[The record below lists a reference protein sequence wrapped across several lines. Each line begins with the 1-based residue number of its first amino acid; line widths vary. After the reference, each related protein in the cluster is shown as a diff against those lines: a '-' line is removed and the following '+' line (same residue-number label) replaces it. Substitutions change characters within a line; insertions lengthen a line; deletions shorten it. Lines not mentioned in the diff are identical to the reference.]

1 MKQENETELDYQ
13 GVTEEILRSE
23 QLDAAIRALHVL
35 AVLKESNVEWM
46 NTYALEALKE
56 IEALGYNYDLCRQSL
71 N

>member
-1 MKQENETELDYQ
+1 MKQENDIELQYQ
-13 GVTEEILRSE
+13 GVTDEIMKTE

-35 AVLKESNVEWM
+35 AVLKDNIVEWM

-56 IEALGYNYDLCRQSL
+56 IEALGYNYELHRQSL

>member
-1 MKQENETELDYQ
+1 MKQENKTELDYQ
-13 GVTEEILRSE
+13 GVTEEILKSE

-46 NTYALEALKE
+46 NTYALEALRE
-56 IEALGYNYDLCRQSL
+56 IESLGYNYDLHRQSL

>member
-1 MKQENETELDYQ
+1 MKQENDIELQYQ
-13 GVTEEILRSE
+13 GATDEIMITE

-35 AVLKESNVEWM
+35 AVLKDNSVEWM

-56 IEALGYNYDLCRQSL
+56 IEALGYNYELHRQSL